1 MPLSLDTL
9 LILAGGQSSR
19 FGRPKALVDI
29 AGKPMVRRVF
39 DSVGSLA
46 AEVVVSV
53 ADSRMAENLAEALP
67 GAVFAV
73 DRRRAMGPIEGILR
87 GFEMAQ
93 GERILVAP
101 CDAPLIRPGLY
112 RLLLDSLG
120 DREAAV
126 PRFDVLDPVRAVY
139 RKAAVM
145 RVLDRSPSVP
155 SPSALVDRLRTVFV
169 APDRIRGVDP
179 DLSSFFDVNTRDD
192 LAEALRRVHSRKD

>member
-1 MPLSLDTL
+1 
-9 LILAGGQSSR
+9 
-19 FGRPKALVDI
+19 
-29 AGKPMVRRVF
+29 MVRRVF